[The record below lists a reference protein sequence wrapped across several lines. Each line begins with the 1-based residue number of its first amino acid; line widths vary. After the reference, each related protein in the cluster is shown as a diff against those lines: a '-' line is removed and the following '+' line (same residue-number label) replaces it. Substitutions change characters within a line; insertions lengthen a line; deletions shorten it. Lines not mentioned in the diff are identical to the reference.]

1 MTNADLCR
9 QKACHCRQLAKAMDE
24 RTAASLEM
32 LATAYDQDARL
43 ADIEEAG
50 PRMRGH

>member
-24 RTAASLEM
+24 RSAASLEM
-32 LATAYDQDARL
+32 LATAYDEDARL

-50 PRMRGH
+50 PRIRAS